1 MLRAA
6 SAPMCTP
13 MPSSLALDPAPLTAQ
28 QRRHFW
34 LFMLVA
40 LIVLSAGIGLR
51 DPWPSDEPR
60 FALVA
65 KHMVESGDWLFT
77 HRGSELYSDKP
88 PAFMQMQAAAYTL
101 TGHWRIAF
109 LLPSLLAA
117 LGTLFL
123 IHDLGRRLWNPRVGL
138 WAAAA
143 LLATFQ
149 FAYQS
154 KRAQIDPVVT
164 FFITAANYGLLRHF
178 LLGPD
183 WRAWW
188 LGCFAAGLGVITKGV
203 GVLALLMIIPYVFA
217 RRAHW
222 QHVTTTRDSAWPW
235 AGGALA
241 FLAAIGVWLVP
252 MLASVLSD
260 GTPEQHAY
268 MHDILFRQTAGR
280 YAGSWSHEQPAW
292 YFAEVIAFAWLPLS
306 LALVPAVPHWRHALK
321 VRDARFLLP
330 LGWVV
335 LVLVFFSVSRGKR
348 DVYILPALPWI
359 ALMLAPF
366 LDDIVARP
374 WFRRSVL
381 LFVVVLSAL
390 FAGVGIAAWLG
401 RVPRA
406 DALVEARGFGDAG
419 RALWAMFATIGVVG
433 LLAALAFRVR
443 RALHALAATLVA
455 LWLAWGLVAYPLLN
469 EANSSRGLMRQAADV
484 AGANGEIALVAWKEQ
499 NLLFADRP
507 VADFGFRT
515 EWHEQLA
522 AAIRWQE
529 AAPAQRW
536 VFAQQ
541 PAIEGCVDM
550 AAATVLGNANRRR
563 WVMFR
568 SDAVRPACRGGNVPR
583 DGVGEQ
589 TSADDDVD

>member
-1 MLRAA
+1 
-6 SAPMCTP
+6 
-13 MPSSLALDPAPLTAQ
+13 
-28 QRRHFW
+28 
-34 LFMLVA
+34 MLVA
-40 LIVLSAGIGLR
+40 LVILGIGIGLR

-65 KHMVESGDWLFT
+65 KQMVESGDWLFT
-77 HRGSELYSDKP
+77 HRGSQLYSDKP

-109 LLPSLLAA
+109 MLPSLLAA

-123 IHDLGRRLWNPRVGL
+123 VYDLGRRLWSPRVGL
-138 WAAAA
+138 WAAVA

-188 LGCFAAGLGVITKGV
+188 WGCFAAGLGVITKGV
-203 GVLALLMIIPYVFA
+203 GVLALLMVIPYAFA
-217 RRAHW
+217 RRAGW
-222 QHVTTTRDSAWPW
+222 PRVTVTHASAWRW

-241 FLAAIGVWLVP
+241 FLAAIGLWLVP
-252 MLASVLSD
+252 MLASVLAG

-268 MHDILFRQTAGR
+268 MNDILFRQTAGR
-280 YAGSWSHEQPAW
+280 YAGSWSHEQPVW

-306 LALVPAVPHWRHALK
+306 LALVPAIPRWREALAA
-321 VRDARFLLP
+321 RDARVLLP
-330 LGWVV
+330 LAWVV
-335 LVLVFFSVSRGKR
+335 LVLVFFTISRGKR
-348 DVYILPALPWI
+348 DVYILPALPWV

-366 LDDIVARP
+366 LDDIVARAG
-374 WFRRSVL
+374 FRRCVL
-381 LFVVVLSAL
+381 AFVVVLSVL

-406 DALVEARGFGDAG
+406 DALVQARGLGDSG
-419 RALWAMFATIGVVG
+419 RQLWAMFATVGIVGV
-433 LLAALAFRVR
+433 LAALVFRVR
-443 RALHALAATLVA
+443 RALHALAATLAA
-455 LWLAWGLVAYPLLN
+455 LWLAWGMWAYPLLN
-469 EANSSRGLMRQAADV
+469 EANSSRGIMRQAGEV
-484 AGANGEIALVAWKEQ
+484 AGADGEIALVAWKEQ

-507 VADFGFRT
+507 VVDFGFRT
-515 EWHEQLA
+515 AWREQLA
-522 AAIRWQE
+522 AAILWLE
-529 AAPAQRW
+529 AAPERRW

-541 PAIEGCVDM
+541 PALGTCVDISR
-550 AAATVLGNANRRR
+550 ASVLGNANRRS

-568 SDAVRPACRGGNVPR
+568 SEAVRPACRGGNVPR
-583 DGVGEQ
+583 DGVGED
-589 TSADDDVD
+589 SAADDDVD

>member
-1 MLRAA
+1 MLIA
-6 SAPMCTP
+6 
-13 MPSSLALDPAPLTAQ
+13 
-28 QRRHFW
+28 F
-34 LFMLVA
+34 
-40 LIVLSAGIGLR
+40 IVLGAGIGLR

-123 IHDLGRRLWNPRVGL
+123 VHDLGRRLWNPRVGL

-178 LLGPD
+178 LLGPN

-188 LGCFAAGLGVITKGV
+188 FGCFAAGLGVITKGV
-203 GVLALLMIIPYVFA
+203 GVIALLMIIPYVFA
-217 RRAHW
+217 RRRGWH
-222 QHVTTTRDSAWPW
+222 HVITTRAAAWRW

-241 FLAAIGVWLVP
+241 FFVALGVWLVP
-252 MLASVLSD
+252 MLASVLAG

-268 MHDILFRQTAGR
+268 MNDILFRQTAGR

-306 LALVPAVPHWRHALK
+306 LAIVPAIPRWREALK
-321 VRDARFLLP
+321 NRDARFLLP
-330 LGWVV
+330 LAWVV
-335 LVLVFFSVSRGKR
+335 LVLVFFSISRGKR

-359 ALMLAPF
+359 ALMVAPF
-366 LDDIVARP
+366 LDNIVARP

-381 LFVVVLSAL
+381 GFVVVLSAL

-401 RVPRA
+401 HVPA
-406 DALVEARGFGDAG
+406 AQKLVDARGLGDAG
-419 RALWAMFATIGVVG
+419 RPLWAMFAAIGLVG
-433 LLAALAFRVR
+433 LVAALAFRAR
-443 RALHALAATLVA
+443 RAIHALAITLAA
-455 LWLAWGLVAYPLLN
+455 LWLAWGLVASPLLN
-469 EANSSRGLMRQAADV
+469 DANSSRGIMRQAADV
-484 AGANGEIALVAWKEQ
+484 AGADGEIALVAWKEQ

-507 VADFGFRT
+507 VVDFGFRST
-515 EWHEQLA
+515 WHDQLA

-541 PAIEGCVDM
+541 TALGDCVNPA
-550 AAATVLGNANRRR
+550 ATTVLGNANRRS

-583 DGVGEQ
+583 DDRVEDVP
-589 TSADDDVD
+589 DDGDVD

>member
-1 MLRAA
+1 
-6 SAPMCTP
+6 
-13 MPSSLALDPAPLTAQ
+13 
-28 QRRHFW
+28 
-34 LFMLVA
+34 MLVA
-40 LIVLSAGIGLR
+40 LVVLGIGIGLR

-123 IHDLGRRLWNPRVGL
+123 IHDIGRRLWNPRVGL
-138 WAAAA
+138 WAAVA

-154 KRAQIDPVVT
+154 KRAQIDPLVT

-188 LGCFAAGLGVITKGV
+188 FGCFAAGLGVITKGV
-203 GVLALLMIIPYVFA
+203 GVLALLMVIPYVFA
-217 RRAHW
+217 RRGGWRHITMTDA
-222 QHVTTTRDSAWPW
+222 SAWRW

-241 FLAAIGVWLVP
+241 FLAAIGLWLVP
-252 MLASVLSD
+252 MLASVLAG

-268 MHDILFRQTAGR
+268 MNDILFRQTAGR

-306 LALVPAVPHWRHALK
+306 LALVPAIPRWRDALK
-321 VRDARFLLP
+321 ARDARFLLP
-330 LGWVV
+330 LAWVV
-335 LVLVFFSVSRGKR
+335 LVLVFFSISRGKR
-348 DVYILPALPWI
+348 DVYILPALPWV

-366 LDDIVARP
+366 LDGIVARP
-374 WFRRSVL
+374 WFRRCVL
-381 LFVVVLSAL
+381 VFVVVLSAV

-401 RVPRA
+401 HVPRA
-406 DALVEARGFGDAG
+406 DALVQTRGFGDSG
-419 RALWAMFATIGVVG
+419 RQLWAMFATIGAIG
-433 LLAALAFRVR
+433 LVAALVFRVR
-443 RALHALAATLVA
+443 RALHALAATLAA
-455 LWLAWGLVAYPLLN
+455 LWLAWGLWAYPLLN
-469 EANSSRGLMRQAADV
+469 EANSSRGIMRQAGAV
-484 AGANGEIALVAWKEQ
+484 AGTDAEIALVAWKEQ

-507 VADFGFRT
+507 VVDFGFRT
-515 EWHEQLA
+515 AWHEQLA

-529 AAPAQRW
+529 AAPDRRW
-536 VFAQQ
+536 VFAQR
-541 PAIEGCVDM
+541 PALEACVDID
-550 AAATVLGNANRRR
+550 AATLLGNANRRS

-568 SDAVRPACRGGNVPR
+568 SDAVRPACRGGKVPR
-583 DGVGEQ
+583 DGVDEGV
-589 TSADDDVD
+589 SAEDDVD